1 MNVQFRQHRRPR
13 TFTDVTCSP
22 IHIRLEVS
30 TLPSALSLQS
40 VEVDTTTFQVSQFL
54 LVAGQDGWLGAEA
67 EALPQ
72 GYMFCRQVKSRITD
86 EGMAR
91 VDGGRAK

>member
-1 MNVQFRQHRRPR
+1 MTVQFCQHRRPGA
-13 TFTDVTCSP
+13 FTDVTCSP

-40 VEVDTTTFQVSQFL
+40 VEVDTPTFQVSQFL
-54 LVAGQDGWLGAEA
+54 SVARQDGWLGAEA
-67 EALPQ
+67 AALPQ
-72 GYMFCRQVKSRITD
+72 GYVLCRQVKSRIAD
-86 EGMAR
+86 EGTAR